1 MYQNLCLS
9 GGGIKLISFIG
20 TLKYIFHNKYMNY
33 KNIKKFIGVSAG
45 SIICFLLNIG
55 YTIDELEEF
64 SLNFTFSKLL
74 PKVNSEN
81 LLFLYGFNKNTQMK
95 RLFSLLL
102 KNKYDINDI
111 TFKQLFTKTNKHL
124 QIGISNITDNKF
136 ELWDHINNPNTSV
149 ITAVALSCNVPI
161 VFQPTKINNKLY
173 LDGGLLNN
181 FPVNF
186 IPNSQFKNTIAIAS
200 DSKYPDNFNN
210 VFEYLGKV
218 IFIIASNNDKIRI
231 DNYKNK
237 LDIIVI
243 NSQDNLLN
251 FSIDKNTIIKRI
263 KYGYDVTKQFFY
275 KKNINKKITR
285 RNSI

>member
-95 RLFSLLL
+95 RLFTLLL

-161 VFQPTKINNKLY
+161 VFQPTKINDKLY

-186 IPNSQFKNTIAIAS
+186 IPTSQLKNTIAIAS

>member
-1 MYQNLCLS
+1 
-9 GGGIKLISFIG
+9 
-20 TLKYIFHNKYMNY
+20 MNY